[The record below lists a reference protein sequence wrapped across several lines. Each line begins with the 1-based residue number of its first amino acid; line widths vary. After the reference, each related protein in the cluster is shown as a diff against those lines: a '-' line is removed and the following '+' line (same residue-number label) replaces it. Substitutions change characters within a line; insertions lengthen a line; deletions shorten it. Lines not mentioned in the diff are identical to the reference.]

1 MKSIFWHRRDLRIE
15 DNAGLYKALKSSETV
30 IPIFVFDAY
39 ILGDLPKDDQ
49 RVLYIY
55 QQIEKLK
62 IQYQK
67 LGSDLKVFFGKPKD
81 VILNLVKKEG
91 VLNVYTNRDYEPYA
105 IKRDLELYNSLESL
119 GVDFIGAKDHVVFE
133 KNEVLKP
140 DKKPYTIFYSIL

>member
-67 LGSDLKVFFGKPKD
+67 LGSDLKVFFW
-81 VILNLVKKEG
+81 
-91 VLNVYTNRDYEPYA
+91 
-105 IKRDLELYNSLESL
+105 
-119 GVDFIGAKDHVVFE
+119 
-133 KNEVLKP
+133 
-140 DKKPYTIFYSIL
+140 